1 MNDEKNESSIN
12 EDIKKE
18 EKKEEKIEEKIEETN
33 ENDSTNKAEK
43 VKNTSE
49 QIKQPENKSKKN
61 PLKIISK
68 ITSAIIWIVLFL
80 AMGVLLLTVASQK
93 TDVFGYRLYLIMSG
107 SMEPTIHVKD
117 AIITQKVEEPK
128 NGDVIAFQN
137 GSSITVHRII
147 EVYTEENKPVF
158 YKTKGD
164 ANNSEDEGFVQKA
177 QIQGKVVFRS
187 SAIGNTI
194 LFLQSHFIV
203 LIIAVGVLV
212 MIIIVRRMI

>member
-1 MNDEKNESSIN
+1 MN
-12 EDIKKE
+12 E
-18 EKKEEKIEEKIEETN
+18 EKKENNINEEIKN
-33 ENDSTNKAEK
+33 EDF
-43 VKNTSE
+43 KNTSD
-49 QIKQPENKSKKN
+49 QKQQTQKKSKNN

-68 ITSAIIWIVLFL
+68 ITTIIIWIVLFI

-93 TDVFGYRLYLIMSG
+93 TDVFGYRLYTIMSG

-117 AIITQKVEEPK
+117 AIITQKIDEPQK
-128 NGDVIAFQN
+128 GDVIAFQN
-137 GSSITVHRII
+137 QKSITVHRII

-164 ANNSEDEGFVQKA
+164 ANSAEDEGFVQKS
-177 QIQGKVVFRS
+177 QVKGKVIFRS

-203 LIIAVGVLV
+203 LIIAVGVIV

>member
-1 MNDEKNESSIN
+1 MN
-12 EDIKKE
+12 E
-18 EKKEEKIEEKIEETN
+18 EKKENNINEEIKN
-33 ENDSTNKAEK
+33 EDF
-43 VKNTSE
+43 KNTSD
-49 QIKQPENKSKKN
+49 QKQQPQKKSKNN

-68 ITSAIIWIVLFL
+68 ITTIIIWIVLFI

-93 TDVFGYRLYLIMSG
+93 TDVFGYRLYTIMSG

-117 AIITQKVEEPK
+117 AIITQKIDEPQK
-128 NGDVIAFQN
+128 GDVIAFQN
-137 GSSITVHRII
+137 QKSITVHRII

-164 ANNSEDEGFVQKA
+164 ANSAEDEGFLQKS
-177 QIQGKVVFRS
+177 QVKGKVIFRS

-203 LIIAVGVLV
+203 LIIAVGVIV

>member
-1 MNDEKNESSIN
+1 MN
-12 EDIKKE
+12 E
-18 EKKEEKIEEKIEETN
+18 EKKENNINEEIKN
-33 ENDSTNKAEK
+33 EDF
-43 VKNTSE
+43 KNTSD
-49 QIKQPENKSKKN
+49 QKQQPQKKSKNN

-68 ITSAIIWIVLFL
+68 ITTIIIWIVLFI

-93 TDVFGYRLYLIMSG
+93 TDVFGYRLYTIMSG

-117 AIITQKVEEPK
+117 AIITQKIDEPQK
-128 NGDVIAFQN
+128 GDVIAFQN
-137 GSSITVHRII
+137 QKSITVHRII

-164 ANNSEDEGFVQKA
+164 ANSAEDEGFVQKS
-177 QIQGKVVFRS
+177 QVKGKVIFRS

-203 LIIAVGVLV
+203 LIIAVGVIV